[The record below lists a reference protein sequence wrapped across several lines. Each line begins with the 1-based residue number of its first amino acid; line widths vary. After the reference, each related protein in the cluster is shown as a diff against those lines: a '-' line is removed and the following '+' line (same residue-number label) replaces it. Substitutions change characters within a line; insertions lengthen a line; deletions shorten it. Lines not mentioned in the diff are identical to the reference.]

1 MAIQEL
7 IWAGTES
14 SLQAAIEADDSKSAR
29 LSAGTYPEDSDP
41 EEPRLLEV
49 SDGVAIVSIK
59 GPLNND
65 SGFWN
70 ELCGMTG
77 YPEIR
82 DALISAAQDPS
93 VEHILLDV
101 DSGGGAVSGVEDT
114 AKLIRTVNSIKPVTA
129 YCDGTMC
136 SAAYWLASAAG
147 SVYSGKTAV
156 VGSIGVLST
165 HMERSEQLKMN
176 GIGATVVRAG
186 KYKALA
192 NGIEKLTPDGKKQIQ
207 QVVDAAYNVF
217 LESVASMRG
226 KSVAYVDENMA
237 QGREFV
243 GQGAVDVGLTDGV
256 TSFDKL
262 LSSIRDGLP
271 SNKGMLQNRGKS
283 GIGMSGA
290 STTTLNEDTTMAKKA
305 LTEQDIAALAAGAAL
320 SAQVEDNKSEGTV
333 ENDAQASGD
342 AGLEAGEGDTNV
354 EGQGERQEEM
364 LSADIAQIDILQASV
379 QLLTAQVAAKDAAML
394 EAGIKA
400 SKLEEQLAEAQA
412 THGPLVAIAAKCV
425 GNMMVAIG
433 GSPAHAEGMSAVALL
448 AEHDRLV
455 PLFQKKYPVGGVA
468 AVQGDAET
476 EQTQIDPR
484 HKARV
489 NAVRFQPK

>member
-7 IWAGTES
+7 IWAGTEF
-14 SLQAAIEADDSKSAR
+14 SLRAAIEADDSRSAR
-29 LSAGTYPEDSDP
+29 LSAGTYPDDHEQ

-49 SDGVAIVSIK
+49 SDGVAVISIK
-59 GPLNND
+59 GPLNNEA
-65 SGFWN
+65 GFWN
-70 ELCGMTG
+70 ELFGMTG

-82 DALISAAQDPS
+82 DALISAAQDAS

-114 AKLIRTVNSIKPVTA
+114 AKLIRTVNGIKPVTA

-147 SVYSGKTAV
+147 SIYSGKTAV
-156 VGSIGVLST
+156 VGSIGILST

-176 GIGATVVRAG
+176 GIGATIVRAG

-192 NGIEKLTPDGKKQIQ
+192 NSVEKLTADGKQQIQ
-207 QVVDAAYNVF
+207 QVVDAAYSVF

-243 GQGAVDVGLTDGV
+243 GQGAVDVGLTDGI
-256 TSFDKL
+256 TSFDNL

-271 SNKGMLQNRGKS
+271 STNGMLQNRGKS
-283 GIGMSGA
+283 GNGLAGTG
-290 STTTLNEDTTMAKKA
+290 TTTLNEDTTMAKKA
-305 LTEQDIAALAAGAAL
+305 LTEQDVAALAAGAAIA
-320 SAQVEDNKSEGTV
+320 AQADNKSEDTI
-333 ENDAQASGD
+333 ENDAQAPVD
-342 AGLEAGEGDTNV
+342 AGAETAQADANHEEGAGEKKEEALNAEVAKVDT
-354 EGQGERQEEM
+354 
-364 LSADIAQIDILQASV
+364 LQASV
-379 QLLTAQVAAKDAAML
+379 QLLTAQVAAKDAALL
-394 EAGIKA
+394 EAGIKL

-412 THGPLVAIAAKCV
+412 THAPLLAIAAKSV
-425 GNMMVAIG
+425 GNLMVALG
-433 GSPAHAEGMSAVALL
+433 GSAVAAEGMGAVALL
-448 AEHDRLV
+448 AEHDRLSEQ
-455 PLFQKKYPVGGVA
+455 FQKKYPVGGVA
-468 AVQGDAET
+468 AVQGEAQTKE
-476 EQTQIDPR
+476 TQIDPR